1 MDSEVKMYPNTSYRL
16 STATVIQVI
25 MEVKEKWGDP
35 GDGASA
41 QEEHGGQTPKPEL
54 TSVDAHGDLV
64 VPAPHLHSTRITH
77 GREVVT
83 LWTILW
89 RKQEVGQDTGETYF
103 AGDWSEQVPIDD
115 GNRRVLE
122 HGKEVVWW
130 F

>member
-1 MDSEVKMYPNTSYRL
+1 MDSEGKMYPNTSYRL

-25 MEVKEKWGDP
+25 MEVKEKWG
-35 GDGASA
+35 A
-41 QEEHGGQTPKPEL
+41 QEEHRGQTPKPEL
-54 TSVDAHGDLV
+54 TSVDAPGN
-64 VPAPHLHSTRITH
+64 PAPHLHSTRITH
-77 GREVVT
+77 GREVVA

-89 RKQEVGQDTGETYF
+89 WKQEGGEDTGETYF
-103 AGDWSEQVPIDD
+103 PDDWSEQVPIDD